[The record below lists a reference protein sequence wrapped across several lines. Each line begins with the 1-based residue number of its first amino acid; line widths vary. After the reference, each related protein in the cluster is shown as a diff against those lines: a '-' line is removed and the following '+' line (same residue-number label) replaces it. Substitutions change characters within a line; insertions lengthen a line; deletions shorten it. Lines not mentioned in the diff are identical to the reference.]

1 LTEDS
6 ILGKGKRPDMD
17 EDNEK
22 LDEMSE
28 EESFAELLGASLINP
43 VQFNAGQRV
52 GKDS

>member
-28 EESFAELLGASLINP
+28 KLCRAVGCKLDQPCAVQRRAAS
-43 VQFNAGQRV
+43 G